1 MERNHGI
8 LGFWKRRKEITSSV
22 YGKQRAITRAVEKNG
37 GDIMKELNSNIT
49 TELTEKLNKIYGKY
63 FNDSTITF
71 NGGYLGDK
79 GTIFINWYLAKDEH
93 ELINGYKENDMF
105 KFSCMLKNNGNDY
118 LLENLSKCYFIKPQ
132 ENWLAYSRRK
142 LSFRKVKGNE
152 QKIAE
157 SFEKFVIR
165 LKEQLQ
171 ADIQAD
177 MIHENYI
184 ELLKKKI

>member
-1 MERNHGI
+1 
-8 LGFWKRRKEITSSV
+8 
-22 YGKQRAITRAVEKNG
+22 
-37 GDIMKELNSNIT
+37 MKELNSNIT
-49 TELTEKLNKIYGKY
+49 TELTEKLSEIYGKY
-63 FNDSTITF
+63 FKDSTITF
-71 NGGYLGDK
+71 RSGYLGDYS
-79 GTIFINWYLAKDEH
+79 TIFIDLYLAKDEH
-93 ELINGYKENDMF
+93 ELINGYKENDIF
-105 KFSCMLKNNGNDY
+105 KVSFMLKNNGNDY

-132 ENWLAYSRRK
+132 ENWLAYSRRE

-177 MIHENYI
+177 LIHENHI
-184 ELLKKKI
+184 TLLTQKI